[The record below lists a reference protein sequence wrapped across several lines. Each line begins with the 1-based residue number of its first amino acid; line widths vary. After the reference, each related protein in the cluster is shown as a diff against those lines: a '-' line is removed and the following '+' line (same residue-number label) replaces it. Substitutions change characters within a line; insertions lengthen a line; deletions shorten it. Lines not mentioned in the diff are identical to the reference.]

1 MLKLY
6 ITAKNDIR
14 LHELLAEHL
23 PARSDAE
30 TVIAAGGVWVGKS
43 MRALDPAFLVKAGA
57 TVRVYTSPQQGRFY
71 RLADEQVIYEDEGLL
86 VVYKPANLN
95 VHAVPSSLY
104 YNLNHG
110 VGRYLK
116 KQGSAMEPTPLTR
129 LDRPVEGLVLF
140 GKNKQGERLLSKLV
154 RKGRIR
160 KWYIGALEKG
170 KEIQRIEISD
180 TIMNDGSVT
189 KKTADGKRAS
199 TRFTLVESLEN
210 ADVYSIFPFT
220 GRRHQIRFHAAAYI
234 APIIGDRLYGAR
246 LLLKPDEIALLCRGY
261 NIPLKGKNLKVRVPQ
276 SYLEAFFRKLKQA
289 QPLAP

>member
-6 ITAKNDIR
+6 ITAKSEIR
-14 LHELLAEHL
+14 LHDLLAEHL

-43 MRALDPAFLVKAGA
+43 ERVMDPGFLVKAGD
-57 TVRVYTSPQQGRFY
+57 TVRVYTSPQQGRYY
-71 RLADEQVIYEDEGLL
+71 RLEDEQVIYEDEGLL

-110 VGRYLK
+110 VGLYLK
-116 KQGSAMEPTPLTR
+116 KQGIAMEPTPLTR

-140 GKNKQGERLLSKLV
+140 GKNKQSERILSKLV

-170 KEIQRIEISD
+170 KEINRIDIYD
-180 TIMNDGSVT
+180 TIVNDGSITRNSV
-189 KKTADGKRAS
+189 DGKRAG
-199 TRFTLVESLEN
+199 TCFILVESLKN

-234 APIIGDRLYGAR
+234 APIIGDRLYGSR
-246 LLLKPDEIALLCRGY
+246 FLLKPDEIALMCRGY
-261 NIPLKGKNLKVRVPQ
+261 NIPLKGKHLKIRVPQ
-276 SYLEAFFRKLKQA
+276 PYLEAFFRKLQQA
-289 QPLAP
+289 KPLSL